1 MTMIISAHLG
11 DCILIAADKRAMTYD
26 LSLRLLRTSHDD
38 EAKIKLWCR
47 GAITGTG
54 DSLFINRIMNYF
66 ENLTEQEQKLEQINA
81 IQMEIERRLSEGVP
95 KELLSNNTL
104 IFSIFNGCRT
114 SLYTIPIQP
123 FFDIFKL
130 GGSEHLRAQVNEI
143 KEWTLEVCCLNIP
156 SNLALLQDFQRNLRS
171 LNSFE
176 SESHFISYY
185 IEYLKTIFAKQA
197 SIDTSVTPSFD
208 LYLQSCETGCSFAIH
223 IENNFLTASND

>member
-11 DCILIAADKRAMTYD
+11 DCILIAADKRAMIYD
-26 LSLRLLRTSHDD
+26 LNSRLLRISHDD

-54 DSLFINRIMNYF
+54 DSLLISRIMNYF
-66 ENLTEQEQKLEQINA
+66 ENLTEQEQKIEQINA

-95 KELLSNNTL
+95 KEFIFNNTL
-104 IFSIFNGCRT
+104 IFSIFNGYGT

-123 FFDIFKL
+123 FFETFKL
-130 GGSEHLRAQVNEI
+130 GGREHLRAQVNEI
-143 KEWTLEVCCLNIP
+143 KEWTIEVCCLNIP
-156 SNLALLQDFQRNLRS
+156 SDLALLQDFQRNLRS

-176 SESHFISYY
+176 SEGHFISYY
-185 IEYLKTIFAKQA
+185 IENLKTIFAKQA

-223 IENNFLTASND
+223 IENNFLTTSNV

>member
-1 MTMIISAHLG
+1 MIISAHLG
-11 DCILIAADKRAMTYD
+11 DCILIAADKRAMVYD
-26 LSLRLLRTSHDD
+26 LNSRLLRISHDD

-66 ENLTEQEQKLEQINA
+66 ENLTEQEQKLEQMNA
-81 IQMEIERRLSEGVP
+81 IQKEIERRLSEGLP

-104 IFSIFNGCRT
+104 IFSIFNGYET
-114 SLYTIPIQP
+114 SLYTIPIGP
-123 FFDIFKL
+123 FFEKFKL
-130 GGSEHLRAQVNEI
+130 GGREHLRAQINEV
-143 KEWTLEVCCLNIP
+143 KEWTIEVCCLNIP
-156 SNLALLQDFQRNLRS
+156 SDLGLLQDFQRNLKS

-176 SESHFISYY
+176 SEGHFISYY
-185 IEYLKTIFAKQA
+185 IEQLKTIFAKQA

-223 IENNFLTASND
+223 IENNFLTTSKV